1 VLVNVTVAVVAVL
14 LDVAVEVT
22 AAFISWAEQTARP
35 QASANKTNE
44 VLMLMAEQFW
54 VCNLLTL
61 QCGIAKQRRI
71 EKVQL
76 QRRQAVTA
84 VLIAQNWSGRAK
96 NGCCAPDDEQAEG
109 PGPGG
114 DG

>member
-1 VLVNVTVAVVAVL
+1 MLVNVTVAVVAVL

-76 QRRQAVTA
+76 QR
-84 VLIAQNWSGRAK
+84 GRAVDCGF
-96 NGCCAPDDEQAEG
+96 NCSELVGQGEERLLRTR
-109 PGPGG
+109 
-114 DG
+114 

>member
-1 VLVNVTVAVVAVL
+1 MLVNVTVAVVAVL

-61 QCGIAKQRRI
+61 QSGIAKQRRI

-76 QRRQAVTA
+76 QRRRAVDCGFNCSELELVGQGEERLLRT
-84 VLIAQNWSGRAK
+84 R
-96 NGCCAPDDEQAEG
+96 
-109 PGPGG
+109 
-114 DG
+114 